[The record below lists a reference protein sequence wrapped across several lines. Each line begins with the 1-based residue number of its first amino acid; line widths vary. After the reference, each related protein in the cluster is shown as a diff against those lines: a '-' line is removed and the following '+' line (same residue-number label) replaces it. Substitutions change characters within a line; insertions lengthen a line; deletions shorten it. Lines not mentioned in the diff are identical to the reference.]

1 MLDGF
6 QGLSIIQ
13 TLLKNSQISD
23 FPREQFL
30 VPPLPLKTERIDL
43 RPTHVYLAPAGVLW
57 IGGHVC
63 LANANANTN
72 GVDHWL
78 GGTRGIYSSI
88 ILVGG
93 GIKPVHLGKNG
104 EENWYIRT
112 FFHIFMQKR
121 VDFIIFLEIL
131 AQKCNKK

>member
-30 VPPLPLKTERIDL
+30 VPPLPLKTERINL

-93 GIKPVHLGKNG
+93 GRDKTSTFGQKWGRKLVH
-104 EENWYIRT
+104 
-112 FFHIFMQKR
+112 
-121 VDFIIFLEIL
+121 
-131 AQKCNKK
+131 

>member
-88 ILVGG
+88 ILVG
-93 GIKPVHLGKNG
+93 IKPVHMGKMG
-104 EENWYIRT
+104 KKTETLR
-112 FFHIFMQKR
+112 HIFIYSQGKFY
-121 VDFIIFLEIL
+121 VLGGKL
-131 AQKCNKK
+131 